1 MTRLYRQLK
10 SRMDKAILKFNMIEK
25 GDRILI
31 CVSGGPD
38 SLCLLHLLKDRL
50 KYRQYPFTFIVLHV
64 DLGFG
69 SPASQTGRTLEDY
82 LSSLDV
88 DTRIL
93 RTDISRMALAPDAR
107 KNPCFICSHH
117 RRHQVY
123 KTAHQEKC
131 NKIAYGHHKDD
142 IVETLLIN
150 ILFGRKIEAMNP
162 VQEVFKG
169 KMHII
174 RPFTYIEES
183 MLKRYAREAGFPVFR
198 RQCPVDG
205 YTRRQKIKEMIAD
218 LQSSEKNAN
227 IRENIFKSLSHVHI
241 DPKRCY

>member
-1 MTRLYRQLK
+1 
-10 SRMDKAILKFNMIEK
+10 MDKAILRFNMIEK
-25 GDRILI
+25 GDRILV

-50 KYRQYPFTFIVLHV
+50 RYRDHPFSFVVLHV
-64 DLGFG
+64 DLGFEI
-69 SPASQTGRTLEDY
+69 SPACTTEPLESY
-82 LSSLDV
+82 LTSLNV
-88 DTRIL
+88 DHRIL
-93 RTDISRMALAPDAR
+93 RTNISNMALASDAK

-169 KMHII
+169 IMHII

-183 MLKRYAREAGFPVFR
+183 MLKRYAREAGFPVFAR
-198 RQCPVDG
+198 PCPMDG
-205 YTRRQKIKEMIAD
+205 HTRRQKIKEMIAD
-218 LQSSEKNAN
+218 LQKSEKNAN

-241 DPKRCY
+241 DPYT